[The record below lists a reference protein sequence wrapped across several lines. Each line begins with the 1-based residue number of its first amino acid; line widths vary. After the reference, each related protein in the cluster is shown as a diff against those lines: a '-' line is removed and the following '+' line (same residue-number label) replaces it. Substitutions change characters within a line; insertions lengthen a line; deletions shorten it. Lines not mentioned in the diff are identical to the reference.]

1 MIRMNSKLLFRL
13 ILCLMLPG
21 SLRASDF
28 LPAIPPSDRVIT
40 VQEVRNFWINQL
52 LRLPIPTKPSGLYP
66 QEQAAWRSRL
76 NARKATLTAIESGH
90 YGTEA
95 KIVQLTHNAH
105 AWRLKGNETEAK
117 KAETELRNI
126 ELHLAK
132 LATLS
137 LQREAAQA
145 QIDSAE
151 RIRAI
156 EAEVSTCRQ

>member
-1 MIRMNSKLLFRL
+1 MIRMNSKLLIRL
-13 ILCLMLPG
+13 ILCLVLPS

-28 LPAIPPSDRVIT
+28 LPSIPRSERVIT
-40 VQEVRNFWINQL
+40 LKEVRNFWINQL

-66 QEQAAWRSRL
+66 QAQAAWRCRL
-76 NARKATLTAIESGH
+76 NARIATLTAIESGH

-95 KIVQLTHNAH
+95 KIAQLTHNAN
-105 AWRLKGNETEAK
+105 AWRLKGNENEAK
-117 KAETELRNI
+117 KSEAELRDL

-145 QIDSAE
+145 QIDSAA
-151 RIRAI
+151 RIRAL
-156 EAEVSTCRQ
+156 EAEVASWRQ

>member
-1 MIRMNSKLLFRL
+1 MFRMNPRLLNGL
-13 ILCLMLPG
+13 LLCLLLPT
-21 SLRASDF
+21 SLRASEF

-52 LRLPIPTKPSGLYP
+52 LRLPIPAKPSGLYP

-76 NARKATLTAIESGH
+76 NARKATLTAIETGH

-95 KIVQLTHNAH
+95 KIAQLTHNAH

-117 KAETELRNI
+117 KAETELRSI
-126 ELHLAK
+126 ELQLAK
-132 LATLS
+132 QETLR

-145 QIDSAE
+145 QIQCRDDY
-151 RIRAI
+151 AI
-156 EAEVSTCRQ
+156 LIEEVKE

>member
-1 MIRMNSKLLFRL
+1 MIRMNPQLLILF

-28 LPAIPPSDRVIT
+28 LPSIPRSDRVIT
-40 VQEVRNFWINQL
+40 VQEVRNFWINRL

-95 KIVQLTHNAH
+95 KIAQLTHNAH
-105 AWRLKGNETEAK
+105 AWRLRGNEKEAK
-117 KAETELRNI
+117 NAEAELRRI

-132 LATLS
+132 LATLQ

-151 RIRAI
+151 RIRAL
-156 EAEVSTCRQ
+156 EAEVSSCRP